1 MKDRIDHISVC
12 VCTYR
17 RPNLLK
23 NLLEKIQVQK
33 TADLFTFSVVVI
45 DNDHEETAKATVR
58 AFQDENIIDVKY
70 YCEPLQNISLARNKA
85 VTNAS
90 GDFIAFIDDD
100 EFPSEDWLLN
110 LFNIFKKNKV
120 NGILGPVKPY
130 FETTPPEWILKGKI
144 CERKSYST
152 GTILKKDKD
161 TRTGNVLLTKEIFD
175 DKNNLFNPEFGRT
188 GGEDVD
194 FFRRMMRKG
203 LIFMWCDEAV
213 VYEFVPVERL
223 TKNYYF
229 KRALLR
235 GKVSLQHLSSI
246 AKIYYVMKSIIAFI
260 LYSLALPFFYI
271 SGEHIFMKYMIKYY
285 DHVGRLLTVVGFN
298 LVKEKNF

>member
-1 MKDRIDHISVC
+1 MNGRIDHICVC

-23 NLLEKIQVQK
+23 GLLKKIEVQK
-33 TADLFTFSVVVI
+33 TANLFSFSVVII
-45 DNDHEETAKATVR
+45 DNDHEETAKETVHE
-58 AFQDENIIDVKY
+58 FQDGTAIEVKY

-85 VTNAS
+85 VKNAS

-100 EFPSEDWLLN
+100 EFPSESWLLN
-110 LFNIFKKNKV
+110 LFNTFKKNKAD
-120 NGILGPVKPY
+120 GILGPVKPY
-130 FETTPPEWILKGKI
+130 FETTPPEWIVKGKI

-161 TRTGNVLLTKEIFD
+161 TRTGNVLLTKQIFND
-175 DKNNLFNPEFGRT
+175 ENNLFNPEFGKT

-203 LIFMWCDEAV
+203 LIFMWCDEAI

-223 TKNYYF
+223 KKNYYY
-229 KRALLR
+229 KKALLR
-235 GKVSLQHLSSI
+235 GRVSLRHPSSMV
-246 AKIYYVMKSIIAFI
+246 KIYYVMKSTIAFI

-271 SGEHIFMKYMIKYY
+271 YGEHIFIKYMIKYFN
-285 DHVGRLLTVVGFN
+285 HLGMLLSVVGIN
-298 LVKEKNF
+298 LVREKNF